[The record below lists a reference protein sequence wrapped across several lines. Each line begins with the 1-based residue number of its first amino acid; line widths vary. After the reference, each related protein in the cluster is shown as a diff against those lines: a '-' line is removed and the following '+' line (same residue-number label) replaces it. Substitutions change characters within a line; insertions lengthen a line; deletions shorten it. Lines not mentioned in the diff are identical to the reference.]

1 MNDGSLTK
9 DKEDI
14 SIENLYNFI
23 RASLLALQ
31 VTDGFGEA
39 DFICPICGGM
49 AHMRRMKGELY
60 NKGDIE
66 CGCGYSFH
74 F

>member
-23 RASLLALQ
+23 RASRQTL
-31 VTDGFGEA
+31 
-39 DFICPICGGM
+39 ICGGN
-49 AHMRRMKGELY
+49 AWFLTDAEH
-60 NKGDIE
+60 
-66 CGCGYSFH
+66 SPSA
-74 F
+74 